1 MSEQALVVVAEFKV
15 RPGQMDA
22 FLPLLEQHA
31 RNSRAH
37 EPGCL
42 QFDVVRDGTDPDRAF
57 VYEVYR
63 DEAAFEEHKKAPYLA
78 AFRERADPLLLERKV
93 SVHRRVAAPGPG
105 RPRRVLVAAVHL
117 KGRERLLQPLLEAGL
132 ELVWNPYDRPLA
144 EEELV
149 RLLPGCV
156 ASIAGQEPYTER
168 VFAAAPGL
176 EVVARLGV
184 GWDSVDVAAATRHGV
199 AVAMAFGTNHE
210 AVADHAFALMAAL
223 AHAIP
228 RYDRL
233 VRAGEWKLLDHGRL
247 TGTTVGIVGFG
258 RIGRALA
265 KRCQGFAMEVL
276 VSDPYVDAEAVAR
289 LGHSVV
295 PLDELFARADFV
307 SLHAPL
313 TPETRR
319 LVDARR
325 LSLMKPSAFLI
336 NTARGG
342 LVDEA
347 ALVEALRA
355 GRIAGAGL
363 DVMAVEPLPLDSPL
377 RTLPNVVLTP
387 HAAGASTWA
396 IETMA
401 ARTVANVLAVLRG
414 QDPGGGLVLN
424 PEVLERRAA
433 SRAGAILRG

>member
-15 RPGQMDA
+15 RPGQMAA

-31 RNSRAH
+31 RTTRLH

-42 QFDVVRDGTDPDRAF
+42 QFDVVVDGSDPERAF

-63 DEAAFEEHKKAPYLA
+63 DEAAFEAHKAAAYLA
-78 AFRERADPLLLERKV
+78 TFRERADPLLLERKV
-93 SVHRRVAAPGPG
+93 SVHRRIAAPGPG
-105 RPRRVLVAAVHL
+105 RPRRVLIAPVHL
-117 KGRERLLQPLLEAGL
+117 KGRAHLLKPLIDAGL
-132 ELVWNPYDRPLA
+132 ELVWNPHDRPLT
-144 EEELV
+144 EDEL
-149 RLLPGCV
+149 RALLPGCV
-156 ASIAGQEPYTER
+156 AVIAGQEPYTER

-184 GWDSVDVAAATRHGV
+184 GWDAVDVAAATRHGV
-199 AVAMAFGTNHE
+199 VVAMAFGTNHE

-228 RYDRL
+228 RYDQL
-233 VRAGEWKLLDHGRL
+233 VRAGEWRLLYHGRL

-276 VSDPYVDAEAVAR
+276 VADPYVEKETVAR
-289 LGHSVV
+289 LGYTLVG
-295 PLDELFARADFV
+295 LDELFARADFV

-313 TPETRR
+313 TAETRH

-325 LSLMKPSAFLI
+325 LALMKPTAYLI

-347 ALVEALRA
+347 ALIEALRA

-363 DVMAVEPLPLDSPL
+363 DVMEVEPLPADSPL
-377 RTLPNVVLTP
+377 RTLSNVVLTP
-387 HAAGASTWA
+387 HAAGASEWA
-396 IETMA
+396 IESMA
-401 ARTVANVLAVLRG
+401 ARSVANVLSVLQGR
-414 QDPGGGLVLN
+414 DPGEGLVLN
-424 PEVLERRAA
+424 PEVLARKAAERAQLVA
-433 SRAGAILRG
+433 RG